1 MPPFRIVFM
10 GTAEFAVPSLDAL
23 LAAGYH
29 IPVVVTAPD
38 KPQGRGLAMRP
49 SQVKRRALSAGLPVL
64 QPPLL
69 KDPSFADA
77 IRALDP
83 DLIIVVAFRIL
94 PPSIFTVPRRGSINL
109 HASLLPRYRGAAP
122 INRAIMMGET
132 ETGVTLIKLNTA
144 MDGGDILA
152 QASCPIPEV
161 MMGETDTGVTT
172 FLLDEKIDTGGI
184 LLQERTPIF
193 PDDDAGS
200 LHDRLEHIGAEVVLR
215 TVRLIEQGKAVPR
228 TQDSS
233 VASPAPKIFHEDCRI
248 LWERPANVIRNQIR
262 GLSPAPG
269 AFFHHAD
276 RTIKAFRA
284 NVVDGRALPGHVN
297 AGKDFLH
304 VGTGEGLLSLEELQ
318 MEGRKRMPVAEFLRG
333 YPVQN
338 GQVLS

>member
-23 LAAGYH
+23 LAAGYP

-83 DLIIVVAFRIL
+83 DLIVVVAFRIL
-94 PPSIFTVPRRGSINL
+94 PPSVFTIPRLGSMNL

-132 ETGVTLIKLNTA
+132 E
-144 MDGGDILA
+144 
-152 QASCPIPEV
+152 
-161 MMGETDTGVTT
+161 TGVTT

-248 LWERPANVIRNQIR
+248 LWEKPANVIRNQIR

-284 NVVDGRALPGHVN
+284 DVVEGRALPGHVN

>member
-38 KPQGRGLAMRP
+38 KPQGRGLAVRP

-83 DLIIVVAFRIL
+83 DLIVVVAFRIL
-94 PPSIFTVPRRGSINL
+94 PPSVFTIPRRGSMNL

-132 ETGVTLIKLNTA
+132 ETGVT
-144 MDGGDILA
+144 
-152 QASCPIPEV
+152 
-161 MMGETDTGVTT
+161 T
-172 FLLDEKIDTGGI
+172 FLLDEKIDTGEI
-184 LLQERTPIF
+184 LLQERIPIF

-200 LHDRLEHIGAEVVLR
+200 LHDRLEHIGAEVVLQ
-215 TVRLIEQGKAVPR
+215 TVRLIEQGKVVPR

-248 LWERPANVIRNQIR
+248 LWEKPANVIRNQIR

-284 NVVDGRALPGHVN
+284 NVVEGRALPGHVN

-333 YPVQN
+333 YPVQS

>member
-1 MPPFRIVFM
+1 M

-132 ETGVTLIKLNTA
+132 E
-144 MDGGDILA
+144 
-152 QASCPIPEV
+152 
-161 MMGETDTGVTT
+161 TGVTT

>member
-122 INRAIMMGET
+122 INRAI
-132 ETGVTLIKLNTA
+132 
-144 MDGGDILA
+144 
-152 QASCPIPEV
+152 

>member
-132 ETGVTLIKLNTA
+132 E
-144 MDGGDILA
+144 
-152 QASCPIPEV
+152 
-161 MMGETDTGVTT
+161 TGVTT

>member
-1 MPPFRIVFM
+1 M

-23 LAAGYH
+23 LAAGYP

-132 ETGVTLIKLNTA
+132 E
-144 MDGGDILA
+144 
-152 QASCPIPEV
+152 
-161 MMGETDTGVTT
+161 TGVTT

-284 NVVDGRALPGHVN
+284 NVVEGRALPGHVN

>member
-1 MPPFRIVFM
+1 VPPFRIVFM

-132 ETGVTLIKLNTA
+132 E
-144 MDGGDILA
+144 
-152 QASCPIPEV
+152 
-161 MMGETDTGVTT
+161 TGVTT

>member
-1 MPPFRIVFM
+1 MPTFRIVFM

-23 LAAGYH
+23 LAAGYP

-49 SQVKRRALSAGLPVL
+49 SQVKRLALSAGLPVL

-83 DLIIVVAFRIL
+83 DLIVVVAFRIL
-94 PPSIFTVPRRGSINL
+94 PPSVFTIPRLGSMNL

-132 ETGVTLIKLNTA
+132 ETGVT
-144 MDGGDILA
+144 
-152 QASCPIPEV
+152 
-161 MMGETDTGVTT
+161 T

-184 LLQERTPIF
+184 LLQERIPVF

-248 LWERPANVIRNQIR
+248 LWEKPANVIRNQIR

-284 NVVDGRALPGHVN
+284 NVAEGRALPGHVN

-333 YPVQN
+333 YPVQS

>member
-1 MPPFRIVFM
+1 
-10 GTAEFAVPSLDAL
+10 
-23 LAAGYH
+23 
-29 IPVVVTAPD
+29 
-38 KPQGRGLAMRP
+38 MRP

-132 ETGVTLIKLNTA
+132 E
-144 MDGGDILA
+144 
-152 QASCPIPEV
+152 
-161 MMGETDTGVTT
+161 TGVTT

>member
-49 SQVKRRALSAGLPVL
+49 SQVKRRALSAGIPVL

-83 DLIIVVAFRIL
+83 DLIVVVAFRIL
-94 PPSIFTVPRRGSINL
+94 PPSVFTIPRLGSMNL

-132 ETGVTLIKLNTA
+132 E
-144 MDGGDILA
+144 
-152 QASCPIPEV
+152 
-161 MMGETDTGVTT
+161 TGVTT

-284 NVVDGRALPGHVN
+284 NVVEGRALPGHVN

-333 YPVQN
+333 YPVQS

>member
-1 MPPFRIVFM
+1 MPPFRLVFM

-29 IPVVVTAPD
+29 IPVVVTAPA

-132 ETGVTLIKLNTA
+132 E
-144 MDGGDILA
+144 
-152 QASCPIPEV
+152 
-161 MMGETDTGVTT
+161 TGVTT

>member
-1 MPPFRIVFM
+1 M

-132 ETGVTLIKLNTA
+132 ETGVT
-144 MDGGDILA
+144 
-152 QASCPIPEV
+152 
-161 MMGETDTGVTT
+161 T

-248 LWERPANVIRNQIR
+248 LWEKPANVIRNQIR

>member
-1 MPPFRIVFM
+1 MPTFRIVFM

-132 ETGVTLIKLNTA
+132 ETGVT
-144 MDGGDILA
+144 
-152 QASCPIPEV
+152 
-161 MMGETDTGVTT
+161 T

-248 LWERPANVIRNQIR
+248 LWEKPANVIRNQIR

>member
-1 MPPFRIVFM
+1 M

-132 ETGVTLIKLNTA
+132 ETGVT
-144 MDGGDILA
+144 
-152 QASCPIPEV
+152 
-161 MMGETDTGVTT
+161 T

-284 NVVDGRALPGHVN
+284 NVVEGRALPGHVN